1 LPALS
6 SDQAR
11 ANGAQPRMSELE
23 LQRLLH
29 AIAANDKTNAEL
41 AAEFG
46 KAPSTVYNIKVKYRD
61 QIDDI
66 RRKWTVQFEDLWMTR
81 KQGRLDDIQELR
93 DLAWDQ
99 LRAAAGI
106 QCDD

>member
-29 AIAANDKTNAEL
+29 ACAANDKTNAEL

-61 QIDDI
+61 QIEDI

-81 KQGRLDDIQELR
+81 KQARLDDIQELR
-93 DLAWDQ
+93 DWLGSSCGRCW
-99 LRAAAGI
+99 RPI
-106 QCDD
+106 V